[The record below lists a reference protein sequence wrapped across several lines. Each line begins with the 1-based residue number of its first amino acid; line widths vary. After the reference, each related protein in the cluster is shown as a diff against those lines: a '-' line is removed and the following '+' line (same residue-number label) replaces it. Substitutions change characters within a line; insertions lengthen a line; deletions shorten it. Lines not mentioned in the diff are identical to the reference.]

1 MKHDQTSSNL
11 HESFDEDVIITDVN
25 PAYGEVKNTA
35 NTRTV
40 YHTVQ

>member
-1 MKHDQTSSNL
+1 MKHNQTLSEL
-11 HESFDEDVIITDVN
+11 HQSFNEDIITDVN

-35 NTRTV
+35 NTITV